1 MPAKTYRAKGDAKML
16 GDIGKDYTG
25 QDANEQIA
33 PWIDCW
39 DDTTKAALAYIAG
52 IEAAQPGDTS
62 STLK

>member
-1 MPAKTYRAKGDAKML
+1 ML

-52 IEAAQPGDTS
+52 IEAALNGDTS
-62 STLK
+62 STLKE